1 MSPPSH
7 LPLPDASTLREAAL
21 TYLARYAATEAVLR
35 RILAKRIERWARTQ
49 RDPDEAAPLVAAAHE
64 AIKGVIA
71 DLVRAG
77 ALSDE
82 GFAQG
87 RARSLNRTG
96 RSRRAIQARL
106 LAKGVAPD
114 LARSAAGDDA
124 ETELAAALVLVRRR
138 RIGSFRT
145 AEPLDP
151 AATRRKEL
159 GTLARAGFARE
170 TAERALD
177 MDAEEATNRIHVLRS
192 D

>member
-1 MSPPSH
+1 MSPPSDP
-7 LPLPDASTLREAAL
+7 PLPNASTLREAAL
-21 TYLARYAATEAVLR
+21 TYLARYAATEAALR

-49 RDPDEAAPLVAAAHE
+49 TDPDEAVPVVAAAHE
-64 AIKGVIA
+64 AVDGVIA

-87 RARSLNRTG
+87 RARSLLRTG

-124 ETELAAALVLVRRR
+124 GTELAAALILVHRR
-138 RIGSFRT
+138 RIGSFRAVET
-145 AEPLDP
+145 QDP

-159 GTLARAGFARE
+159 GMLARAGFARE

-177 MDAEEATNRIHVLRS
+177 MDVEEATNRIDALRS